1 MHKGNIY
8 NLIISYLGLI
18 IGFFDNIFR
27 AKAITTE
34 EYGLFTTI
42 IAVAG
47 IIQYFTVLGIPNVIL
62 RFYPKFE
69 CREQKNGFLI
79 FFTGIMISA
88 IIIVSLIFIL
98 IKPYVLSLYNNND
111 QLSAFYY
118 HIVLIVIANSLMSL
132 FDMISQVTFKSIV
145 SSIIRNLFFKTIH
158 LLLLFVIFYWSL
170 QYSLYVDLFVFLSF
184 LTLILLFFNVRQHV
198 DFKHFSFSFINCK
211 FLKEWFKY
219 GSFMLLAI
227 LSGGLVYQ
235 IDKLMIG
242 SYINFTEVGI
252 YNLSMTFASTLQ
264 LIPSSFSRITLSEI
278 SHAFARDDFDQI
290 NRIYKRNLEQQIYLG
305 IIIFIPLVLFSNDIL
320 KIFGKDYQTGSLVL
334 ILLSAGFLINVS
346 VGMSGE
352 IVALSKHYKFDLY
365 SKFFLI
371 TISFFLNIIFI
382 PRFGIEG
389 ASFATLITLIIY
401 GLLKVYYVF
410 KRMKM
415 LPYKLSNYIFII
427 SGIATYS
434 IVSFLKQFCYENA
447 FLLILLLFTTF
458 LIYDLFLFYV
468 FKHNS
473 TILNKFLRLSKR
485 VYGTN

>member
-1 MHKGNIY
+1 
-8 NLIISYLGLI
+8 
-18 IGFFDNIFR
+18 
-27 AKAITTE
+27 
-34 EYGLFTTI
+34 
-42 IAVAG
+42 
-47 IIQYFTVLGIPNVIL
+47 
-62 RFYPKFE
+62 
-69 CREQKNGFLI
+69 
-79 FFTGIMISA
+79 
-88 IIIVSLIFIL
+88 
-98 IKPYVLSLYNNND
+98 
-111 QLSAFYY
+111 
-118 HIVLIVIANSLMSL
+118 
-132 FDMISQVTFKSIV
+132 
-145 SSIIRNLFFKTIH
+145 
-158 LLLLFVIFYWSL
+158 
-170 QYSLYVDLFVFLSF
+170 
-184 LTLILLFFNVRQHV
+184 
-198 DFKHFSFSFINCK
+198 
-211 FLKEWFKY
+211 
-219 GSFMLLAI
+219 
-227 LSGGLVYQ
+227 
-235 IDKLMIG
+235 
-242 SYINFTEVGI
+242 
-252 YNLSMTFASTLQ
+252 
-264 LIPSSFSRITLSEI
+264 TLSEI